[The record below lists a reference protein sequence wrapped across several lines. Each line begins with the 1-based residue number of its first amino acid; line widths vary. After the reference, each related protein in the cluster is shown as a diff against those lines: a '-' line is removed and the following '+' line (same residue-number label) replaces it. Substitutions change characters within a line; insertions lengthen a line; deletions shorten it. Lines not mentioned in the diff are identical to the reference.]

1 MASRKANWFSVICE
15 INRAATKMERLRAQE
30 TARKERELQRLQKAA
45 EAERAR
51 IARQKERDEKA
62 AALQRQRR
70 EAEAHKLRI
79 QQASL
84 EDQYAIVRARY
95 QEISTRLPE
104 LADPETIIAYCNEG
118 VRLVP
123 MLFDYETRKS
133 LLEKSPCVYPDVT
146 DLYLRLS
153 KAYETIGMYDRAIL
167 ACRDAMEMGITSA
180 GEQGSMA
187 DRIMIL
193 TNEKNEVKYNG

>member
-1 MASRKANWFSVICE
+1 MASRKTNWFSVICE
-15 INRAATKMERLRAQE
+15 INRAATKMEKLRAQE
-30 TARKERELQRLQKAA
+30 AAKKERELQRLQKAA

-70 EAEAHKLRI
+70 KAEAHRLRI

-84 EDQYAIVRARY
+84 EDQYAIVRTRY
-95 QEISTRLPE
+95 HEISTRLPE

-133 LLEKSPCVYPDVT
+133 LLEKTPCVYPDVT

-153 KAYETIGMYDRAIL
+153 RAYETMGMYDRAIL
-167 ACRDAMEMGITSA
+167 VCRDAMEMGITSA

-193 TNEKNEVKYNG
+193 TNEKNGVKHDG

>member
-1 MASRKANWFSVICE
+1 MARRKTGWVKVISD
-15 INRAATKMERLRAQE
+15 INRAATKMERLRVQE
-30 TARKERELQRLQKAA
+30 AAKKERELLRLQKAA

-51 IARQKERDEKA
+51 IARQNERDEKA

-95 QEISTRLPE
+95 HEISTRLPE

-153 KAYETIGMYDRAIL
+153 KAYETMGMYDRAIL

>member
-1 MASRKANWFSVICE
+1 MARRKTGWVKVISD
-15 INRAATKMERLRAQE
+15 INRASTKMERLRVQE
-30 TARKERELQRLQKAA
+30 AAKKERELLRLQKAA

-62 AALQRQRR
+62 AALQHQRR
-70 EAEAHKLRI
+70 EAEAHRLRI

-84 EDQYAIVRARY
+84 EDQYAIVRTRY
-95 QEISTRLPE
+95 HEISSCLPE

-153 KAYETIGMYDRAIL
+153 KAYETMGMYDRAIM

-193 TNEKNEVKYNG
+193 TNEKNEVKHNG

>member
-1 MASRKANWFSVICE
+1 MASRKTNWFSVICE
-15 INRAATKMERLRAQE
+15 INRAATKMEKLRAQE
-30 TARKERELQRLQKAA
+30 AAKKERELQRLQKAA

-70 EAEAHKLRI
+70 EAEAHRLRI

-84 EDQYAIVRARY
+84 EDQYAIVRTRY
-95 QEISTRLPE
+95 HEISTRLPE

-133 LLEKSPCVYPDVT
+133 LLEKTPCVYPDVT

-153 KAYETIGMYDRAIL
+153 RAYETMGMYDRAIL
-167 ACRDAMEMGITSA
+167 VCRDAMEMGITSA

-193 TNEKNEVKYNG
+193 TNEKNGVKHDG

>member
-1 MASRKANWFSVICE
+1 MARRKTGWVKVISD
-15 INRAATKMERLRAQE
+15 INRAATKMERLRVQE
-30 TARKERELQRLQKAA
+30 AAKKERELQRLQKAA

-95 QEISTRLPE
+95 HEISSCLPE
-104 LADPETIIAYCNEG
+104 LADPKTIIAYCNEG
-118 VRLVP
+118 VQLVP

-146 DLYLRLS
+146 DMYLRLS
-153 KAYETIGMYDRAIL
+153 KAYETMEMYDRAIL
-167 ACRDAMEMGITSA
+167 ACRDAMEMEITSA

-193 TNEKNEVKYNG
+193 TNEKNEVKHNG

>member
-95 QEISTRLPE
+95 HEISTRLPE

-153 KAYETIGMYDRAIL
+153 KAYETMGMYDRAIL

-193 TNEKNEVKYNG
+193 TNEKNEVKHNG

>member
-1 MASRKANWFSVICE
+1 MARRKTGWVKVISD
-15 INRAATKMERLRAQE
+15 INRAATKMERLRVQE
-30 TARKERELQRLQKAA
+30 AAKKERELLRLQKAA
-45 EAERAR
+45 EAEQAR
-51 IARQKERDEKA
+51 IARQKERDKKA

-95 QEISTRLPE
+95 HEISTRLPE

-153 KAYETIGMYDRAIL
+153 KAYETMGMYDRAIL

>member
-15 INRAATKMERLRAQE
+15 INRAATKMERLRPQE

-95 QEISTRLPE
+95 HEISTRLPE

-153 KAYETIGMYDRAIL
+153 KAYETMGMYDRAIL

>member
-1 MASRKANWFSVICE
+1 MARKKPFVVK
-15 INRAATKMERLRAQE
+15 AATDIYKAVKKDKARQARES
-30 TARKERELQRLQKAA
+30 ARKERELQRLQ
-45 EAERAR
+45 
-51 IARQKERDEKA
+51 KA

-95 QEISTRLPE
+95 HEISTRLPE

-133 LLEKSPCVYPDVT
+133 LLEKSPCVYPDAT

-153 KAYETIGMYDRAIL
+153 KAYETMGMYDRAIL

-193 TNEKNEVKYNG
+193 TNEKNEVKHNG

>member
-1 MASRKANWFSVICE
+1 MARRKTGWVKVISD
-15 INRAATKMERLRAQE
+15 INRAATKMERLRVQE
-30 TARKERELQRLQKAA
+30 AAKKERELQRLQKAA

-95 QEISTRLPE
+95 HEISSCLPE
-104 LADPETIIAYCNEG
+104 LADPKTIIAYCNEG
-118 VRLVP
+118 VQLVP

-146 DLYLRLS
+146 DMYLRLS
-153 KAYETIGMYDRAIL
+153 KAYETMEMYDRAIL
-167 ACRDAMEMGITSA
+167 ACHDAMEMEITSA

>member
-95 QEISTRLPE
+95 HEISTRLPE
-104 LADPETIIAYCNEG
+104 LADPEAIIAYCNEG
-118 VRLVP
+118 VQLVP

-146 DLYLRLS
+146 DMYLRLS
-153 KAYETIGMYDRAIL
+153 KAYETMEMYDRAIL
-167 ACRDAMEMGITSA
+167 ACRDAMEMEITSA

-193 TNEKNEVKYNG
+193 TNEKNEVKHNG

>member
-1 MASRKANWFSVICE
+1 MARRKTGWVKVISD
-15 INRAATKMERLRAQE
+15 INRASTKMERLRVQE
-30 TARKERELQRLQKAA
+30 AAKKERELLRLQKAA

-95 QEISTRLPE
+95 HEISTRLPE
-104 LADPETIIAYCNEG
+104 LADPETIIAYCDEG

-153 KAYETIGMYDRAIL
+153 KAYETMGMYDRAIL
-167 ACRDAMEMGITSA
+167 ACRDAMEMEITSA

-193 TNEKNEVKYNG
+193 TNEKNEVKHNG

>member
-1 MASRKANWFSVICE
+1 MARRKTGWVKVISD
-15 INRAATKMERLRAQE
+15 INRAATKMERLRVQE
-30 TARKERELQRLQKAA
+30 AAKKERELQRLQKAA

-95 QEISTRLPE
+95 HEISSCLPE
-104 LADPETIIAYCNEG
+104 LADPKTIIAYCNEG
-118 VRLVP
+118 VQLVP

-146 DLYLRLS
+146 DMYLRLS
-153 KAYETIGMYDRAIL
+153 KAYETMEMYDRAIL
-167 ACRDAMEMGITSA
+167 ACRDAMEMEITSA

>member
-45 EAERAR
+45 EAEHAR

-95 QEISTRLPE
+95 HEISTRLPE

-153 KAYETIGMYDRAIL
+153 KAYETMGMYDRAIL

>member
-95 QEISTRLPE
+95 HEISTRLPE

-153 KAYETIGMYDRAIL
+153 KAYETMGMYDRAIL